1 MHLTVYLNIS
11 VTVDMG
17 EPASTAETTR
27 ETLKFVFQPP
37 HVTVSPMPPEF
48 THTHNK
54 QIIN

>member
-48 THTHNK
+48 THTQQTN
-54 QIIN
+54 N